1 MSLGGLLALLCIILG
16 FLSAIL
22 DEAILFKGPGAL
34 VSLCW
39 FVAALA
45 IVAVLG
51 GVGPVLFGR
60 KPEA

>member
-1 MSLGGLLALLCIILG
+1 MSIGGLLALLCIILG

-22 DEAILFKGPGAL
+22 EEAILFKGPLAL
-34 VSLCW
+34 VALAW

-51 GVGPVLFGR
+51 GIGPVLFRRG
-60 KPEA
+60 E